1 MFRRFRH
8 SPARVGLAACLALP
22 ILGRADPAPSQPLDS
37 VNPPFNAAGLNA
49 PFPDNYYGA
58 DHGGSSLALT
68 YPFTSPFGYTDHS
81 RGVIVYQCAPFTPR
95 GSEGVY
101 GMDVWLEQA
110 DASGNWNVA
119 AQNGGLPDDTGSPY
133 QPVNTP
139 NPGPSPAYQFQWT
152 FDSPPLPAH
161 TLFRV
166 FVTVYLYNQ
175 GGGSQ
180 GNFYVASSLGTV
192 DTGAAD
198 DAPRISWSPSAG
210 ATNPAAVTA
219 GQSYLISAD
228 AQDDNGNLATVAIW
242 KNGLPFA
249 ASGSGDGW
257 SANANA
263 ATEDSP
269 GTAVYTAQATDTEGL
284 TSPLIAWTVQVD
296 GKSDQPPVSSAD
308 AILPLGQLFVPAD
321 LGGSGTGAW
330 QFAVVGYTN
339 WNGGTTADAGTLT
352 SGWSPAW
359 LPPAAGSYTFWV
371 VHGGDDNF
379 NPSAPAG
386 PYALTVTAPA
396 PTAPPPAPP
405 PTSPSPPAPAPA
417 PAPAPPAT
425 PPAPVNPAPAPS
437 GPAPVTP
444 NPASIYRIRFD
455 STGDGARVLTGG
467 PAEGSSDLW
476 TDPAG
481 LAVSPWPAVG
491 SPPPAA
497 AGPANVIL
505 PPVPSAG
512 P

>member
-1 MFRRFRH
+1 MNRRFRKV
-8 SPARVGLAACLALP
+8 PAGMAVAALALAAALS
-22 ILGRADPAPSQPLDS
+22 GRADPAPSQAFNS
-37 VNPPFNAAGLNA
+37 VNPPFTAAGLDA

-58 DHGGSSLALT
+58 DHGGSSLSLT
-68 YPFTSPFGYTDHS
+68 FPFVSPFGYPDHS

-101 GMDVWLEQA
+101 GLDVWLEQL

-119 AQNGGLPDDTGSPY
+119 AQNGGLPDDAGSPY

-152 FDSPPLPAH
+152 FDSPALPAH

-166 FVTVYLYNQ
+166 FVYVYLYNQ

-192 DTGAAD
+192 DTGAAN
-198 DAPRISWSPSAG
+198 DAPRISWSAPAG
-210 ATNPAAVTA
+210 ATNPAEVTA

-228 AQDDNGNLATVAIW
+228 AQDDNGNLATVTIW
-242 KNGLPFA
+242 KNSLPFA

-257 SANANA
+257 SANANS
-263 ATEDSP
+263 ATEDAA
-269 GTAVYTAQATDTEGL
+269 GTAVYTAQATDADGL
-284 TSPLIAWTVQVD
+284 SSPLIAWTVQVD

-308 AILPLGQLFVPAD
+308 ATLPLGQLFVPAD
-321 LGGSGTGAW
+321 VGGAGTGAW

-339 WNGGTTADAGTLT
+339 WNGGTTADAGTQT
-352 SGWSPAW
+352 SGWSPSW
-359 LPPAAGSYTFWV
+359 LPPAPGPYTFWV
-371 VHGGDDNF
+371 VHGGDDAF

-386 PYALTVTAPA
+386 PYTLTITAPAPVTPPPAPPA
-396 PTAPPPAPP
+396 PTAPAAPEPPPTPVPPAAPPAP
-405 PTSPSPPAPAPA
+405 T
-417 PAPAPPAT
+417 
-425 PPAPVNPAPAPS
+425 NPAPAPS
-437 GPAPVTP
+437 GPAPVP
-444 NPASIYRIRFD
+444 PAPTSIYRIRFD
-455 STGDGARVLTGG
+455 PTGDGARVLTGA
-467 PAEGSSDLW
+467 PAAGSSDLW

-491 SPPPAA
+491 NPPPAA
-497 AGPANVIL
+497 SGPANIVL
-505 PPVPSAG
+505 PAVPSAG